1 MTVDIQQ
8 LSDWIAIRELTERYT
23 MGVTCRDW
31 DAVASCYHEHA
42 NWRAPQ
48 VGMDFKGR
56 EALVSGIRGS
66 VEANPFQLQMQH
78 ALVIDSLTHD
88 RATARSIL
96 HEVLKHTPDEPG
108 SSFLGIYNDVIT
120 KPDGVWKFESRRF
133 DIHLMDATGL
143 EGQIMVDYASLLRPP
158 VAAK

>member
-1 MTVDIQQ
+1 MDLQQ
-8 LSDWIAIRELTERYT
+8 LADRIAIRELTERYT

-42 NWRAPQ
+42 HWRAPQ
-48 VGMDFKGR
+48 VGMDFEGR
-56 EALVSGIRGS
+56 EALVAGIRAS

-78 ALVIDSLTHD
+78 ALVIDSLTAD

-96 HEVLKHTPDEPG
+96 HEVLKHTADEPG
-108 SSFLGIYNDVIT
+108 ASFLGIYNDVIT

-133 DIHLMDATGL
+133 DIHLADATGL
-143 EGQIMVDYASLLRPP
+143 NGQIMVDYASLLRPP
-158 VAAK
+158 VAA